1 MCIILYVC
9 FKQKNDKRKV
19 IKMISQN
26 LTITDPIG
34 LHMRPAAV
42 FASEMGKFQ
51 CNVTIIFNGSRIDA
65 KSILNIMTACIK
77 CGSEI
82 VLECD
87 GPDEAEAAQ
96 KARELINTNTNS

>member
-1 MCIILYVC
+1 MCIIIYVC
-9 FKQKNDKRKV
+9 FKHENDKRKV

-51 CNVTIIFNGSRIDA
+51 CSVTIIFNDARIDA
-65 KSILNIMTACIK
+65 KSIINLMTACIK

-87 GPDEAEAAQ
+87 GPDEEEAAK
-96 KARELINTNTNS
+96 KARELINTPT

>member
-1 MCIILYVC
+1 
-9 FKQKNDKRKV
+9 
-19 IKMISQN
+19 MISQN

-42 FASEMGKFQ
+42 FSSEMGKFK
-51 CNVTIIFNGSRIDA
+51 CSVTIIFKGARIDA
-65 KSILNIMTACIK
+65 KSIINLMTACIK

-87 GPDEAEAAQ
+87 GPDEEEAA
-96 KARELINTNTNS
+96 KRARELINTNA

>member
-51 CNVTIIFNGSRIDA
+51 CSVTIIFNDARIDA
-65 KSILNIMTACIK
+65 KSIINLMTACIK
-77 CGSEI
+77 CGSE
-82 VLECD
+82 VEVQCE
-87 GPDEAEAAQ
+87 GPDEADALA
-96 KARELINTNTNS
+96 KMIELIESGMGD